1 MYPDDSAEDSMAAD
15 SAMRGDAGDTGPSE
29 IPTVDP
35 EAEMGTAEGGAGH
48 PALQTTDHGKGAEPR
63 HADEGL
69 GDRPPLSEEDVQPAR
84 PPRKKR
90 SIKQTAS
97 PSGNQDVAENR
108 QDSGLDKEKEEERK
122 ISGDSAQGEL
132 HFRRRQKESEEEKGE
147 ARTNQPQKNLDD
159 GRSKKENK
167 KKEQEGPKKDP
178 CLSSDDACIRLK
190 KELGLLDSVGLIM
203 GNIIGS
209 GIFMSPRGVL
219 EYSGSVGM
227 SLVIWAASG
236 FVSMVGA
243 LCYAEMGT
251 MIPQSGSHY
260 TYLQEAFGPLP
271 AFLYVWLVVT
281 IQFPCSRAIVSLTF
295 ANYIVQ
301 PFFPGCA
308 ETPEAA
314 RKLIAIA
321 VLLFL
326 GWLNSRRVKWATTV
340 QDVLALTKV
349 LALIIIIITGIH
361 YLNRS
366 GGESFEDAFD
376 GTNWHPALIATA
388 FYHTLWA
395 YDGWDSCNM
404 IIEEMKDPYRNLP
417 RAIAISLTS
426 VTLIY
431 MLTNVAYFGVLS
443 PGEILAS
450 EAVAVTFGQR
460 ALGVMAWTI
469 PIFVA
474 CSTGG
479 GLNGSIFGASRLL
492 FVSTR
497 RGHLPKVLGLVCVE
511 NYTPVT
517 SLLFLVLIS
526 LVPFITADI
535 RVLVNYTAFAGNL
548 VAVGTSAAFLW
559 FRYKQPDRP
568 RPIKVWIGFGILELA
583 MAVFLV
589 VLPAVREPV
598 QMAAALG
605 IALTGLLVY
614 YVTQHRQRASP
625 RLDGFM
631 DKVTYVCQ
639 MLFVAVHEERSG

>member
-1 MYPDDSAEDSMAAD
+1 MHPDGSAEDSNVAD
-15 SAMRGDAGDTGPSE
+15 SDTGA
-29 IPTVDP
+29 IPPGRTSNIPAEDP
-35 EAEMGTAEGGAGH
+35 EAEMGAAEDGAGD
-48 PALQTTDHGKGAEPR
+48 PAPQRTDGGSR
-63 HADEGL
+63 EGPS
-69 GDRPPLSEEDVQPAR
+69 DRPTQGEGDAHPAR

-90 SIKQTAS
+90 SIKQTS
-97 PSGNQDVAENR
+97 SHSGKQADAAENP
-108 QDSGLDKEKEEERK
+108 QETGLDKEEEEHDRRAPA
-122 ISGDSAQGEL
+122 DSPQGEQR
-132 HFRRRQKESEEEKGE
+132 FRRRQKETDEEKGE
-147 ARTNQPQKNLDD
+147 ARTNKPQKEKNDD
-159 GRSKKENK
+159 EQRQKENK
-167 KKEQEGPKKDP
+167 TEEEQEDPKKDL
-178 CLSSDDACIRLK
+178 CRNDSCIRLK

-227 SLVIWAASG
+227 SLVIWVASG

-260 TYLQEAFGPLP
+260 TYLLEAFGPLP

-326 GWLNSRRVKWATTV
+326 GWVNTRRVRWATTV
-340 QDVLALTKV
+340 QDVLAFTKV
-349 LALIIIIITGIH
+349 FALIIIIITGTH
-361 YLNRS
+361 YLVRS
-366 GGESFEDAFD
+366 GAESYENAFD

-404 IIEEMKDPYRNLP
+404 IVEEMKDPYRNLP
-417 RAIAISLTS
+417 RAIAISLTF

-431 MLTNVAYFGVLS
+431 VLTNVAYFGVLS
-443 PGEILAS
+443 PGEILSS

-479 GLNGSIFGASRLL
+479 GINGSIFGSSRLL
-492 FVSTR
+492 FVSAR
-497 RGHLPKVLGLVCVE
+497 RGHLPKVLSLVCVE

-517 SLLFLVLIS
+517 SLFFLVLIS

-559 FRYKQPDRP
+559 FRYRQPDRH
-568 RPIKVWIGFGILELA
+568 RPIKVWIGFGILELL
-583 MAVFLV
+583 MALFLV
-589 VLPAVREPV
+589 VFPAVREPV
-598 QMAAALG
+598 QMAVALG
-605 IALTGLLVY
+605 IVLTGLLVY
-614 YVTQHRQRASP
+614 YVTQHRQVASP
-625 RLDGFM
+625 KLDTFM
-631 DKVTYVCQ
+631 AKVTYVCQ
-639 MLFVAVHEERSG
+639 MLFVAVHEERSD

>member
-1 MYPDDSAEDSMAAD
+1 MHPNDSAENSIAAD
-15 SAMRGDAGDTGPSE
+15 TVMRGDAGDTGAIPPGRTSE
-29 IPTVDP
+29 IPTEDR
-35 EAEMGTAEGGAGH
+35 EAEMGTAEGGAGD
-48 PALQTTDHGKGAEPR
+48 PALQTTEPGSRKGAEPR
-63 HADEGL
+63 RADEGL
-69 GDRPPLSEEDVQPAR
+69 GDRPSLSEEDVQPAR

-97 PSGNQDVAENR
+97 PSGKQDAAENR
-108 QDSGLDKEKEEERK
+108 QDSGLGKEKEEEGK

-132 HFRRRQKESEEEKGE
+132 HFRRRQKESDEEKDE
-147 ARTNQPQKNLDD
+147 ARTNQPQEKKPDD

-167 KKEQEGPKKDP
+167 KKGQEGPKKDL
-178 CLSSDDACIRLK
+178 CLSSDDSCVRLK

-227 SLVIWAASG
+227 SLVIWVASG

-314 RKLIAIA
+314 RKLIAMAI
-321 VLLFL
+321 LLFL

-349 LALIIIIITGIH
+349 
-361 YLNRS
+361 
-366 GGESFEDAFD
+366 
-376 GTNWHPALIATA
+376 
-388 FYHTLWA
+388 
-395 YDGWDSCNM
+395 DSCNM
-404 IIEEMKDPYRNLP
+404 IIEEMKDPYRTLP

-431 MLTNVAYFGVLS
+431 ALTNVAYFGVLS

-479 GLNGSIFGASRLL
+479 GLNGSIFGSSRLL

-535 RVLVNYTAFAGNL
+535 RVLINYTAFAGNL

-568 RPIKVWIGFGILELA
+568 RPIKVWIGFGILELL
-583 MAVFLV
+583 MALFLV
-589 VLPAVREPV
+589 VFPAVREPV
-598 QMAAALG
+598 QMAVALG
-605 IALTGLLVY
+605 IVLTGLLVY
-614 YVTQHRQRASP
+614 YVTQHRQLASP
-625 RLDGFM
+625 KLDSVM
-631 DKVTYVCQ
+631 EKVTYVCQ